1 MRTER
6 FGPPRDYAKTSVR
19 SVHWTMFVGIREP
32 TLLGLLLLLDM
43 VWYVRMCMTRTV
55 VWERHVHI

>member
-1 MRTER
+1 
-6 FGPPRDYAKTSVR
+6 
-19 SVHWTMFVGIREP
+19 MFVGIREP

-55 VWERHVHI
+55 LWERHVYISNATQDTWG